1 MLLCPGPVGHGIAP
15 LADLRFED
23 LLVRFERL
31 RRLEVVDFPPALL
44 EPIVEGV
51 LRGSELLQ
59 GRTRIVALPVDDR
72 HIPLGQA
79 LELHLLLAYAQTPAG
94 GLVLAPTALLD
105 LFEDGLGLLTL
116 AGLNELR
123 KAIHRH
129 GLFPLVLVILTDD
142 YSNRYGGGVYP

>member
-1 MLLCPGPVGHGIAP
+1 
-15 LADLRFED
+15 
-23 LLVRFERL
+23 
-31 RRLEVVDFPPALL
+31 
-44 EPIVEGV
+44 
-51 LRGSELLQ
+51 
-59 GRTRIVALPVDDR
+59 
-72 HIPLGQA
+72 
-79 LELHLLLAYAQTPAG
+79 
-94 GLVLAPTALLD
+94 LD